1 MSVCKSCDNVHG
13 ETRKLPPWKW
23 RCMAVPIPAL
33 CRPGLEFVDPEY
45 RDSPPYQLCEAI
57 RRELPE
63 CPAYE
68 PRRPYHPTTGE
79 VL

>member
-1 MSVCKSCDNVHG
+1 VEVALHG
-13 ETRKLPPWKW
+13 G
-23 RCMAVPIPAL
+23 
-33 CRPGLEFVDPEY
+33 PGLEFVDPEY